1 MPSALQNGLALL
13 RAPAIEIGF
22 ALRSLLRWSRGAP
35 VLSKTLGIETFAWVE
50 TDRRAEFRARVGDL
64 LARYD
69 LGHLDV
75 TADPAVRCGN
85 LARLE
90 QLEALARGLS
100 VPCGPDSVV
109 RAADF
114 GCGDFHYAAAL
125 AQWLARF
132 GLAASEP
139 SSGCPRKVVLR
150 GLELDGHGIYRD
162 GHSRADHARA
172 RAAAASTGSVS
183 VRFEV
188 ADAAFATLPEQDVVS
203 LFFPFLTA
211 YASLSWGAPL
221 SRLRPRRL
229 LERAVLSLRPG
240 GWLVVANQT
249 PREHVL
255 LTRHLAEMPVL
266 RIARVPFATDLVP
279 DAERTKSQVGSL
291 WLRQELVPSGKLSG

>member
-1 MPSALQNGLALL
+1 MPSVLQNGLALL

-22 ALRSLLRWSRGAP
+22 ALRSMLRWSRGAP
-35 VLSKTLGIETFAWVE
+35 ALPQTSGTETFAWAE
-50 TDRRAEFRARVGDL
+50 SGRRAGFLARASDL

-69 LGHLDV
+69 LGHLDE
-75 TADPAVRCGN
+75 TADPAVRSGN

-90 QLEALARGLS
+90 QLEVLARGLS

-132 GLAASEP
+132 GLEKGEQ
-139 SSGCPRKVVLR
+139 SGVCPRRVVLR

-172 RAAAASTGSVS
+172 RAAAASNGSAL

-188 ADAAFATLPEQDVVS
+188 ADAAFVKLPEQDVVS

-229 LERAVLSLRPG
+229 LERAVFSLRPG

-255 LTRHLAEMPVL
+255 LTRYLAEMPVV

-279 DAERTKSQVGSL
+279 DAERTESQVGSL
-291 WLRQELVPSGKLSG
+291 WLRQE

>member
-1 MPSALQNGLALL
+1 MTSVLQNGLALL

-35 VLSKTLGIETFAWVE
+35 ALAQTSCTETFAWAETGRRVE
-50 TDRRAEFRARVGDL
+50 LRERAGDL
-64 LARYD
+64 LERYD
-69 LGHLDV
+69 LGHLNE

-125 AQWLARF
+125 VQWLARF
-132 GLAASEP
+132 GLASGEQ
-139 SSGCPRKVVLR
+139 SSVGPREVVLR
-150 GLELDGHGIYRD
+150 GIELDGHGIYRD

-172 RAAAASTGSVS
+172 RAAAASTGSNS

-188 ADAAFATLPEQDVVS
+188 ADAAFVSLPEQDVVS
-203 LFFPFLTA
+203 LFFPFLTV

-249 PREHVL
+249 SREHVL
-255 LTRHLAEMPVL
+255 LTRYLAKMPVV

-279 DAERTKSQVGSL
+279 DAERTESQVGSL
-291 WLRQELVPSGKLSG
+291 WLRQE

>member
-1 MPSALQNGLALL
+1 MPSVLQNGFALL

-22 ALRSLLRWSRGAP
+22 ALRSMLRWSRGAP
-35 VLSKTLGIETFAWVE
+35 VLAQTSNTETFAWAE
-50 TDRRAEFRARVGDL
+50 SGRRAEFLARAGDL

-69 LGHLDV
+69 LGHLDE
-75 TADPAVRCGN
+75 TADPAVRSGN

-100 VPCGPDSVV
+100 VPYGPDSVV

-125 AQWLARF
+125 VQWLARF
-132 GLAASEP
+132 GLAKGEH
-139 SSGCPRKVVLR
+139 SGVCPRQVVLR
-150 GLELDGHGIYRD
+150 GFELDGHGIYRD

-172 RAAAASTGSVS
+172 RAAAASNGSAM

-188 ADAAFATLPEQDVVS
+188 ADAAFVKLPEQDVVS

-255 LTRHLAEMPVL
+255 LTRYLAKMPVV

-279 DAERTKSQVGSL
+279 DAERTESQVGSL
-291 WLRQELVPSGKLSG
+291 WLRQE